1 MFLFLTSW
9 FPKLNMASKY
19 DLEEQNNADLEP
31 DFLSLMPNLPS
42 LPSFVELSGR
52 LETTQKDNALGGG
65 TKDCFSPQTT
75 DPPQNDNLI
84 DLTDGLDITEPHP
97 LEETDDDGD
106 TLLHSAIISQKPQLA
121 LLMVDMIKKEGHRR
135 ILNVINNERQTPLH
149 LAALIFNS
157 SIILALLKNGA
168 DITARDSK
176 GRTFMHIL
184 CENVKVWS
192 RDSQLCELLLN
203 KQWGITSFLT
213 PFEITECLRIK
224 NFAGQTCFHV
234 ACETGNICA
243 ARCLVDIYEK
253 QKRCLVDMEDMDFLN
268 IPDSKSGKRALHV
281 AAENGHTS
289 VVKLLAGS
297 HGVDLEK
304 RTYNGMTALI
314 AAYHRGHHNC
324 VGALRNAHAK
334 FSTKEIK
341 KFGPYKE

>member
-19 DLEEQNNADLEP
+19 ENDLEP

-52 LETTQKDNALGGG
+52 LDKKDNELGGG

-184 CENVKVWS
+184 CEKVKVWS
-192 RDSQLCELLLN
+192 RDSQLYELLLN

-234 ACETGNICA
+234 ACETGNIGA
-243 ARCLVDIYEK
+243 A
-253 QKRCLVDMEDMDFLN
+253 RCLVDMEDKDFLN
-268 IPDSKSGKRALHV
+268 IPDSKSGKTALHV